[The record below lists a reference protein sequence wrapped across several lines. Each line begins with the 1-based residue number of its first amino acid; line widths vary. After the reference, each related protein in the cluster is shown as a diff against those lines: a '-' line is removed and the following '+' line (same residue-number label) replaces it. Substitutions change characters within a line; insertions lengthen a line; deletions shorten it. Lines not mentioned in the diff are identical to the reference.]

1 MQTIIAQKE
10 VCCSPSVL
18 SVLFLHDGS
27 KLWKEL
33 TQALV
38 HVQQDMRVK
47 LSVEVLDLSSQKFQR
62 SKCFAARLE
71 KLAVR
76 ARRGSFGLVV
86 VVPEYGTFS
95 RTPWLP
101 RFRTKPFRSSTQ
113 PFGLRSLF
121 GRRKE
126 RCASSNKILE
136 FVGELVRAQC
146 EAGNKWLLGHPEN
159 LGRVRGG
166 GYPASLW
173 QLSSIKDLG
182 KLPGARSGAVHMSE
196 YGAQTLRPTRL
207 LTNLSFPSQA
217 WSHGWPTFE
226 GDGKYTGSLFRV
238 QAPVI
243 PKNVKPSQAWPSK
256 LLAVMLRAFVAD
268 SQVSG
273 STSTKGGE
281 FVNRGGRGKKRL
293 LPPVEATV
301 PQRRKVTEEQLV
313 QLGQGV
319 QLGEGV
325 VYIGRGGR
333 YGVPRSKWA
342 NPAKIGKDGDR
353 DQVIKSFMTYAV
365 KRGLDVDAGVE
376 LRGKDLLC
384 HCDGDVN
391 CHGDVLLRWANQTGT
406 GQRTP
411 RTMEEEAS
419 VEGDLLNDGLS
430 GRFEEGGVGQEVS
443 EEVAS
448 GGALGR
454 LRHKGQPRKAWCF
467 GKLRPFADG
476 GGLCSPGR
484 WPKDVRA
491 YPEGRWHGIRDRL
504 WQVFGSEVARLGFH
518 DATDFAVRVAAC
530 RFGDCPF
537 SESALAKARSV
548 VSDALA
554 VPKEEQEVASGQ
566 VVHLRLVKALLHEAG
581 DPDSQLMDVLA
592 A

>member
-1 MQTIIAQKE
+1 
-10 VCCSPSVL
+10 
-18 SVLFLHDGS
+18 
-27 KLWKEL
+27 
-33 TQALV
+33 
-38 HVQQDMRVK
+38 
-47 LSVEVLDLSSQKFQR
+47 
-62 SKCFAARLE
+62 
-71 KLAVR
+71 
-76 ARRGSFGLVV
+76 
-86 VVPEYGTFS
+86 
-95 RTPWLP
+95 
-101 RFRTKPFRSSTQ
+101 
-113 PFGLRSLF
+113 
-121 GRRKE
+121 
-126 RCASSNKILE
+126 
-136 FVGELVRAQC
+136 
-146 EAGNKWLLGHPEN
+146 
-159 LGRVRGG
+159 
-166 GYPASLW
+166 
-173 QLSSIKDLG
+173 
-182 KLPGARSGAVHMSE
+182 MSE

-226 GDGKYTGSLFRV
+226 GDGKYSGPLFRV

-243 PKNVKPSQAWPSK
+243 PKNVKPSQASPSK

-301 PQRRKVTEEQLV
+301 PQRWKVTEEQLV

-319 QLGEGV
+319 QLGEGA

-376 LRGKDLLC
+376 LRGEDLLC
-384 HCDGDVN
+384 HCDGDVD

-419 VEGDLLNDGLS
+419 VEGDLQNDGLS

-448 GGALGR
+448 EGALGR

-476 GGLCSPGR
+476 GGLCSPWR
-484 WPKDVRA
+484 WPKDARA
-491 YPEGRWHGIRDRL
+491 YLKGRWHGISDRL
-504 WQVFGSEVARLGFH
+504 WQVFGSEVARLAFH

-566 VVHLRLVKALLHEAG
+566 VVHLGLVKALLHEAG

-592 A
+592 AGVPIGVDGDMPRTPEVFEEKTNWSLNPDDAVLLDVTSNYKSVSGHEAEVEALFKEQEGLGWMEEITDGEAKTKFGKRLAVASLGAVEEKKGYGSSMMGVTAWV